1 MTWREFRCRGVM
13 LRVVWRDGASLLV
26 QGEVEEGR
34 VVMSEADT
42 DGVTRIL
49 VPFDGTPQAE
59 SAIPYA
65 AALAAPGTT
74 IVFCT
79 VYPEDTDGSGA
90 TDSAID
96 ARLNIL
102 SQELQAAGR
111 TIEAK
116 TYYGDPAAK
125 IVEAAANGG
134 ADLIVMAS
142 HGRGVM
148 GRLLHGSVAD
158 RVAREATVPV
168 MVVRAAQQQAGPVG
182 IARLVLPLDG
192 SPLAEQSIPVATAIA
207 RQFAIPLFLV
217 RAVNIAELMPP
228 AIGMGEAIP
237 FQIYDET
244 EEEMNKEASTYL
256 DAEAGKLRQEGFTVT
271 TKLLAGPAASAIS
284 EMTRPGDVVVLCSHE
299 RSGFTRW
306 LMGSVAEQ
314 LVRDDDCPVI
324 LVPGHEHGEPAGLT
338 A

>member
-1 MTWREFRCRGVM
+1 MAVM
-13 LRVVWRDGASLLV
+13 ATV
-26 QGEVEEGR
+26 
-34 VVMSEADT
+34 DT
-42 DGVTRIL
+42 NGMARIL

-59 SAIPYA
+59 SAVPYA

-79 VYPEDTDGSGA
+79 VYPERDGGTSA
-90 TDSAID
+90 TDPAINARISA
-96 ARLNIL
+96 L
-102 SQELQAAGR
+102 SRDLQAAGH
-111 TIEAK
+111 TVTAEA
-116 TYYGDPAAK
+116 YYGDPAGK

-134 ADLIVMAS
+134 ANLIVMAS

-158 RVAREATVPV
+158 QVAREATVPV
-168 MVVRAAQQQAGPVG
+168 MVVRAAQQQSGQVE

-192 SPLAEQSIPVATAIA
+192 SPLAEQSIPVATALA
-207 RQFAIPLFLV
+207 RRLTTPLFLV
-217 RAVNIAELMPP
+217 RAVNMAELMPP

-244 EEEMNKEASTYL
+244 EDEMNKEATSYL
-256 DAEAGKLRQEGFTVT
+256 DAQAGKLRQEGFTVS
-271 TKLLAGPAASAIS
+271 TKVLSGPAASAIS
-284 EMTRPGDVVVLCSHE
+284 DVTQASDVVVLCSHE
-299 RSGFTRW
+299 RTGLTRW
-306 LMGSVAEQ
+306 LMGSVADE

-324 LVPGHEHGEPAGLT
+324 LVPGHEDGET

>member
-1 MTWREFRCRGVM
+1 MT
-13 LRVVWRDGASLLV
+13 ASQSNELK
-26 QGEVEEGR
+26 
-34 VVMSEADT
+34 
-42 DGVTRIL
+42 RIL
-49 VPFDGTPQAE
+49 VPFDGTSQAE
-59 SAIPYA
+59 SAVPFA
-65 AALAAPGTT
+65 AALASPGTT

-79 VYPEDTDGSGA
+79 VYPADASGSGA

-96 ARLNIL
+96 ARIGVL

-111 TIEAK
+111 TVEAE
-116 TYYGDPAAK
+116 TYYGDPADK

-142 HGRGVM
+142 HGRGTM

-168 MVVRAAQQQAGPVG
+168 MVVRAAQQQAGAVG

-192 SPLAEQSIPVATAIA
+192 SPLAEQSIPVATGIA

-217 RAVNIAELMPP
+217 RAVNIADLMPP

-244 EEEMNKEASTYL
+244 EDEMNKEASSYL
-256 DAEAGKLRQEGFTVT
+256 ETQAEKLRQQGFTVT
-271 TKLLAGPAASAIS
+271 TKLLSGPAASAIGDA
-284 EMTRPGDVVVLCSHE
+284 TRPGDVVVLCSNE
-299 RSGFTRW
+299 RTGIARW

-324 LVPGHEHGEPAGLT
+324 LVPGHESDEQA
-338 A
+338 